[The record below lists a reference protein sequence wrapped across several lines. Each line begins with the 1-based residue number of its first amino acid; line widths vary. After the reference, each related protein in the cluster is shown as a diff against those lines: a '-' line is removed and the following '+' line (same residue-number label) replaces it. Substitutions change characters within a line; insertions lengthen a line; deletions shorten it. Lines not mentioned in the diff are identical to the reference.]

1 MKHDIKNKEDIA
13 LLVNTFYATIRA
25 DEILGPIFND
35 VAGVDWDRHI
45 PLLIKFWSTIVFS
58 TPGYKGNPMQV
69 HIDLNEI
76 FPLNEEH
83 FHHWRQ
89 LFFNTV
95 DELFA
100 GPTADHIK
108 QRATHIASL
117 MMYKVLGTAGGFN
130 IGP

>member
-1 MKHDIKNKEDIA
+1 MKHDIESKEDIS
-13 LLVNTFYATIRA
+13 LLVNTFYTTIRA

-35 VAGVDWDRHI
+35 VARVDWERHI
-45 PLLIKFWSTIVFS
+45 PLLTEFWNTIVFS

-69 HIDLNEI
+69 HIDLHEI
-76 FPLNEEH
+76 FPLKEEH
-83 FHHWRQ
+83 FRHWRQ

-95 DELFA
+95 DELFT

-130 IGP
+130 IRP

>member
-1 MKHDIKNKEDIA
+1 MKHDIKDKQDIA
-13 LLVNTFYATIRA
+13 LLVNTFYDTIRG

-35 VAGVDWDRHI
+35 VAKVNWERHI
-45 PLLIKFWSTIVFS
+45 PLLIEFWSTILFS
-58 TPGYKGNPMQV
+58 KPGYKGNPMQA

-76 FPLNEEH
+76 FPLKEEH

-89 LFFNTV
+89 LFFTTV
-95 DELFA
+95 DDLFE
-100 GPTADHIK
+100 GPAAEHIK

-130 IGP
+130 IRP